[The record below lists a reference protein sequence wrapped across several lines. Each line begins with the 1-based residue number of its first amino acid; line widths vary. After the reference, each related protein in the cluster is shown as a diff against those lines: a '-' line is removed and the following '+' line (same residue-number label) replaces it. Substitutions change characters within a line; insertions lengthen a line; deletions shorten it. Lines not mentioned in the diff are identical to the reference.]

1 MWTPSPVKKDK
12 IRRLS
17 QRRALED
24 SGSGSSCHAV
34 VALCD
39 LEGARSRC
47 VPIDDDSRSSSGALF
62 LPASIPANAAPST
75 PSRCGLYVGTRDCDP
90 STGTRIGSIEFE
102 KGNGE
107 VRFDLVT
114 SDDPAAVSAV
124 PWSFRKRVGVRVYVG
139 SSSHLPRWREDLASA
154 VVERKIDEGIATA
167 VTSIVIPYDLDAVGA
182 RDPPRDF
189 YIVAHGTVC
198 RAPLDSSKA
207 ATTTVA
213 LAA

>member
-24 SGSGSSCHAV
+24 SDSDSSCHTV

-39 LEGARSRC
+39 LDGFGSLC
-47 VPIDDDSRSSSGALF
+47 VPIGDDSRSSSGAFF
-62 LPASIPANAAPST
+62 LPASLPANAGSSN

-107 VRFDLVT
+107 VRFDLDT
-114 SDDPAAVSAV
+114 SDDPAAVSAA
-124 PWSFRKRVGVRVYVG
+124 PWSFRKQVGVRLYAG
-139 SSSHLPRWREDLASA
+139 SSSHLPRWSEDRAST
-154 VVERKIDEGIATA
+154 VVERKLDEGIATA
-167 VTSIVIPYDLDAVGA
+167 VTSIVIPYDLDAVRGG
-182 RDPPRDF
+182 DH

-198 RAPLDSSKA
+198 RAPLDSWKGA
-207 ATTTVA
+207 ATVA
-213 LAA
+213 VAA